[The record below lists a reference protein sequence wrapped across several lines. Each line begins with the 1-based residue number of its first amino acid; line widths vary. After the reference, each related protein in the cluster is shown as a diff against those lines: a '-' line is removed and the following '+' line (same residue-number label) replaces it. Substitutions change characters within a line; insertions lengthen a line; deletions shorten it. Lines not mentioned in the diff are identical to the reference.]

1 MKMIKKFPPL
11 PPEYSGA
18 ARTANNAGDDVTN
31 TATAGPTAG
40 LTMGATKGSIK
51 GATNNATVSGYNI
64 EDLLCL
70 LEDGPDDFGIDF
82 SEDELRY
89 LDSQVYVDLLSDP
102 GFKTVFCSPDNSDLL
117 IALINVMLH
126 NDRHVEKIINIRNE
140 VASPSIDGGRVVMD
154 LTCIDEQ
161 GRVFD
166 IEVQKV
172 SNDSLFKRFVNY
184 ACKTYELGLRRPSDA
199 DSSKSD
205 RRNVRDNIKA
215 MKDEFE
221 NEIMQDEFANGLDE
235 IDETDEIDAA
245 ETSSATAEI
254 DTSEIDDSE
263 IDVRPLYRPSIYSR
277 LKPVYV
283 IVILKSKPMTEDG
296 VTYGQRLFSHYTLKE
311 YSTNEFAPSTINII
325 FASLG
330 FFDKKPGECTT
341 DLDRWC
347 YMFKHLGKMKNLPS
361 WVEDKVM
368 ARLLSASRVANFN
381 KVQKKL
387 YIKMSMDK
395 EALIDDLNS
404 VWNFGVKKGLKQGLS
419 KGLKQGRK
427 QGLKQ
432 GIKLGVDEGIQQQAR
447 NGAKNLILAGVPFE
461 TIASCMGL
469 SIDEVKK
476 LAEN

>member
-18 ARTANNAGDDVTN
+18 ARTANNAGNNVNNNAIT
-31 TATAGPTAG
+31 GS
-40 LTMGATKGSIK
+40 TKGSIK
-51 GATNNATVSGYNI
+51 GATTSTAPTTSATNNATVSGYST

-184 ACKTYELGLRRPSDA
+184 ACKTYELGLRRPTDA

-215 MKDEFE
+215 MKDEF
-221 NEIMQDEFANGLDE
+221 ANE
-235 IDETDEIDAA
+235 IDEIAEIADT
-245 ETSSATAEI
+245 ETSSCDAEI
-254 DTSEIDDSE
+254 SDSE

-347 YMFKHLGKMKNLPS
+347 YMFKHLGKMKNLPA

-404 VWNFGVKKGLKQGLS
+404 VWNFGVKKGLS

-427 QGLKQ
+427 Q
-432 GIKLGVDEGIQQQAR
+432 QAR
-447 NGAKNLILAGVPFE
+447 IDAKNFIAAGVPIS

>member
-18 ARTANNAGDDVTN
+18 ARTADNAGNNV
-31 TATAGPTAG
+31 
-40 LTMGATKGSIK
+40 
-51 GATNNATVSGYNI
+51 TNNATVSGYNT

-140 VASPSIDGGRVVMD
+140 VASPSIDGGRVIMD

-161 GRVFD
+161 GRIFD

-184 ACKTYELGLRRPSDA
+184 ACKTYELGLRRPTDA

-215 MKDEFE
+215 MKDEFA
-221 NEIMQDEFANGLDE
+221 NEIMQDEFANG
-235 IDETDEIDAA
+235 IDEIDAA
-245 ETSSATAEI
+245 ETSSSAAEI
-254 DTSEIDDSE
+254 N
-263 IDVRPLYRPSIYSR
+263 VRPLYRPSIYSR

-330 FFDKKPGECTT
+330 FFDKKPGECKT

-347 YMFKHLGKMKNLPS
+347 YMFKHLGKMKNLPA

-404 VWNFGVKKGLKQGLS
+404 VWNFGVKKGLS

-427 QGLKQ
+427 Q
-432 GIKLGVDEGIQQQAR
+432 GIQQQAR

>member
-1 MKMIKKFPPL
+1 MVKKFPTL

-18 ARTANNAGDDVTN
+18 ARTADNAGNNVTNNAITGS
-31 TATAGPTAG
+31 A
-40 LTMGATKGSIK
+40 KGSIK
-51 GATNNATVSGYNI
+51 GATTSTAPTTSATNNATVSGYNT

-140 VASPSIDGGRVVMD
+140 VASPSIDGGRVIMD

-161 GRVFD
+161 GRIFD

-184 ACKTYELGLRRPSDA
+184 ACKTYELGLRRPTDA

-215 MKDEFE
+215 MKDEFA
-221 NEIMQDEFANGLDE
+221 NEIMQDEFAN
-235 IDETDEIDAA
+235 
-245 ETSSATAEI
+245 
-254 DTSEIDDSE
+254 EIDDSE
-263 IDVRPLYRPSIYSR
+263 IAVRPLYRPSIYSR

-283 IVILKSKPMTEDG
+283 IVILKSKPMPEDG

-330 FFDKKPGECTT
+330 FFDKKPGECKT

-368 ARLLSASRVANFN
+368 TRLLSASRVANFN

-404 VWNFGVKKGLKQGLS
+404 VWNFGVKKGLKQG
-419 KGLKQGRK
+419 RK
-427 QGLKQ
+427 
-432 GIKLGVDEGIQQQAR
+432 QQAR
-447 NGAKNLILAGVPFE
+447 IDAKNFIAAGVPIN
-461 TIASCMGL
+461 TIASCIGL

>member
-1 MKMIKKFPPL
+1 MVKKFPPL

-18 ARTANNAGDDVTN
+18 ARTADNAGNNVN
-31 TATAGPTAG
+31 
-40 LTMGATKGSIK
+40 
-51 GATNNATVSGYNI
+51 NNATVSGYNI

-184 ACKTYELGLRRPSDA
+184 ACKTYELGLRRPTDA

-215 MKDEFE
+215 MKDEFA
-221 NEIMQDEFANGLDE
+221 NEIMQDEFANE
-235 IDETDEIDAA
+235 IDEIDAA
-245 ETSSATAEI
+245 ETSSAAAEI

-263 IDVRPLYRPSIYSR
+263 IAVRPLYRPSIYSR

-330 FFDKKPGECTT
+330 FFDKKPGECKT

-347 YMFKHLGKMKNLPS
+347 YMFKHLGKMKNLPA

-404 VWNFGVKKGLKQGLS
+404 VWNFGVKKGLSKGLKQGLS

-427 QGLKQ
+427 Q
-432 GIKLGVDEGIQQQAR
+432 GIQQQAR

>member
-18 ARTANNAGDDVTN
+18 ARTADNAGNNVN
-31 TATAGPTAG
+31 
-40 LTMGATKGSIK
+40 
-51 GATNNATVSGYNI
+51 NNATVSGYNI

-140 VASPSIDGGRVVMD
+140 VASPSIDGGRVIMD

-184 ACKTYELGLRRPSDA
+184 ACKTYELGLRRPTDA

-215 MKDEFE
+215 MKDEFA
-221 NEIMQDEFANGLDE
+221 NEIMQDEFANG
-235 IDETDEIDAA
+235 IDGIDEIDAA
-245 ETSSATAEI
+245 ETSSAAAEI
-254 DTSEIDDSE
+254 NTSEIDDSE

-283 IVILKSKPMTEDG
+283 IVILKSKPMPEDG

-330 FFDKKPGECTT
+330 FFDKKPGECKT

-347 YMFKHLGKMKNLPS
+347 YMFKHLGKMKNLPA

-404 VWNFGVKKGLKQGLS
+404 VWNFGVKKGLS

-427 QGLKQ
+427 Q
-432 GIKLGVDEGIQQQAR
+432 GIQQQAR

>member
-1 MKMIKKFPPL
+1 MIKKFPPL

-18 ARTANNAGDDVTN
+18 ARTADNAGNNVTNNAITGS
-31 TATAGPTAG
+31 A
-40 LTMGATKGSIK
+40 KGSIK
-51 GATNNATVSGYNI
+51 GATTSTAPTTSATNNATVSGYNT

-70 LEDGPDDFGIDF
+70 LEGGPDDFGIDF

-117 IALINVMLH
+117 IALINVMLP

-140 VASPSIDGGRVVMD
+140 VASPSIDGGRVIMD

-161 GRVFD
+161 GRIFD

-184 ACKTYELGLRRPSDA
+184 ACKTYELGLRRPTDA

-215 MKDEFE
+215 MKDEFA
-221 NEIMQDEFANGLDE
+221 NEIMQDEFANG
-235 IDETDEIDAA
+235 IDEIDAA
-245 ETSSATAEI
+245 ETSSSAAEI
-254 DTSEIDDSE
+254 N
-263 IDVRPLYRPSIYSR
+263 VRPLYRPSIYSR

-283 IVILKSKPMTEDG
+283 IVILKSKPMPEDG

-330 FFDKKPGECTT
+330 FFDKKPGECKT

-368 ARLLSASRVANFN
+368 TRLLSASRVANFN

-404 VWNFGVKKGLKQGLS
+404 VWNFGVKKGLKQG
-419 KGLKQGRK
+419 RK
-427 QGLKQ
+427 
-432 GIKLGVDEGIQQQAR
+432 QQAR
-447 NGAKNLILAGVPFE
+447 IDAKNFIAAGVPIN
-461 TIASCMGL
+461 TIASCIGL

>member
-18 ARTANNAGDDVTN
+18 ARIANNAGNDVN
-31 TATAGPTAG
+31 
-40 LTMGATKGSIK
+40 
-51 GATNNATVSGYNI
+51 NNATVSGYNI

-117 IALINVMLH
+117 IALINVMLP

-140 VASPSIDGGRVVMD
+140 VASPSIDGGRVIMD

-184 ACKTYELGLRRPSDA
+184 ACKTYELGLRRPTDA

-215 MKDEFE
+215 MKDEFA
-221 NEIMQDEFANGLDE
+221 NEIMQDEFANG
-235 IDETDEIDAA
+235 IDGIDAA
-245 ETSSATAEI
+245 ETSSDTAEI
-254 DTSEIDDSE
+254 DDAETSSTAVEIDDAE

-283 IVILKSKPMTEDG
+283 IVILKSKPMPEDG

-330 FFDKKPGECTT
+330 FFDKKPGECKT

-404 VWNFGVKKGLKQGLS
+404 VWNFGVKKGLKQG
-419 KGLKQGRK
+419 RK
-427 QGLKQ
+427 QG
-432 GIKLGVDEGIQQQAR
+432 IQQR
-447 NGAKNLILAGVPFE
+447 NYEIALTALNDGIAPEQVAKI
-461 TIASCMGL
+461 TGL
-469 SIDEVKK
+469 SLVAVKK

>member
-18 ARTANNAGDDVTN
+18 ARTADNAGNNVN
-31 TATAGPTAG
+31 
-40 LTMGATKGSIK
+40 
-51 GATNNATVSGYNI
+51 NNATVSGYST

-140 VASPSIDGGRVVMD
+140 VASPSIDGGRVIMD

-161 GRVFD
+161 GRIFD

-184 ACKTYELGLRRPSDA
+184 ACKTYELGLRRPTDA

-215 MKDEFE
+215 MKDEF
-221 NEIMQDEFANGLDE
+221 ANDIDE

-245 ETSSATAEI
+245 ETSSAAAEI

-263 IDVRPLYRPSIYSR
+263 IAVRPLYRPSIYSR

-283 IVILKSKPMTEDG
+283 IVILKSKPMPEDG

-427 QGLKQ
+427 QGIQ
-432 GIKLGVDEGIQQQAR
+432 QGIQQQAQS
-447 NGAKNLILAGVPFE
+447 GAKNLILAGVPFE

>member
-1 MKMIKKFPPL
+1 MVKKFPTL
-11 PPEYSGA
+11 PPGYSGA
-18 ARTANNAGDDVTN
+18 ARTSDNAGNNV
-31 TATAGPTAG
+31 
-40 LTMGATKGSIK
+40 
-51 GATNNATVSGYNI
+51 TNNATVSGYST

-184 ACKTYELGLRRPSDA
+184 ACKTYELGLRRPTDA

-215 MKDEFE
+215 MKDEFA
-221 NEIMQDEFANGLDE
+221 NEIMQYEFANGIDE
-235 IDETDEIDAA
+235 IDENDDA
-245 ETSSATAEI
+245 ETSSAAVEI
-254 DTSEIDDSE
+254 GDAE

-283 IVILKSKPMTEDG
+283 IVILKSKPMPEDG

-347 YMFKHLGKMKNLPS
+347 YMFKHLGKMKNLPA

-404 VWNFGVKKGLKQGLS
+404 VWNFGVKKGLS

-432 GIKLGVDEGIQQQAR
+432 GIQQRNYEIALTALNDGIAPEQV
-447 NGAKNLILAGVPFE
+447 AKI
-461 TIASCMGL
+461 TGL
-469 SIDEVKK
+469 SLVAVKK

>member
-18 ARTANNAGDDVTN
+18 ARTANNSGNNVNINAITGS
-31 TATAGPTAG
+31 
-40 LTMGATKGSIK
+40 TKGSIK
-51 GATNNATVSGYNI
+51 GATTSTAPTTSATNNATVSGYST

-126 NDRHVEKIINIRNE
+126 NDRHVERIINIRNE
-140 VASPSIDGGRVVMD
+140 VASPSIDGGRVIMD

-161 GRVFD
+161 GRIFD

-184 ACKTYELGLRRPSDA
+184 ACKTYELGLRRPTDA

-215 MKDEFE
+215 MKDEFA
-221 NEIMQDEFANGLDE
+221 NEIMQDEFANE
-235 IDETDEIDAA
+235 IDEIDAA
-245 ETSSATAEI
+245 ETSSDTAEI
-254 DTSEIDDSE
+254 DDAETSSTAVEIDDAE

-347 YMFKHLGKMKNLPS
+347 YMFKHLGKMKNLPA

-404 VWNFGVKKGLKQGLS
+404 VWNFGVKKGLS

-427 QGLKQ
+427 Q
-432 GIKLGVDEGIQQQAR
+432 GIQQQAR

>member
-18 ARTANNAGDDVTN
+18 ARTADNAGNKV
-31 TATAGPTAG
+31 
-40 LTMGATKGSIK
+40 
-51 GATNNATVSGYNI
+51 TNNATVSGYNI

-126 NDRHVEKIINIRNE
+126 NDRHVEKIVNIRNE

-161 GRVFD
+161 GRIFD

-184 ACKTYELGLRRPSDA
+184 ACKTYELGLRRPTDA

-215 MKDEFE
+215 MKDEFA
-221 NEIMQDEFANGLDE
+221 NEIDE
-235 IDETDEIDAA
+235 IDENDDA
-245 ETSSATAEI
+245 ETSSAAAEI
-254 DTSEIDDSE
+254 A
-263 IDVRPLYRPSIYSR
+263 VRPLYRPSIYSR

-404 VWNFGVKKGLKQGLS
+404 VWNFGVKKGLS

-427 QGLKQ
+427 QG
-432 GIKLGVDEGIQQQAR
+432 IQQR
-447 NGAKNLILAGVPFE
+447 NYEIALTALNDGIAPEQVAKI
-461 TIASCMGL
+461 TGL
-469 SIDEVKK
+469 SLVAVKK

>member
-18 ARTANNAGDDVTN
+18 ARTANNSGNNVNNNAITGS
-31 TATAGPTAG
+31 
-40 LTMGATKGSIK
+40 TKGSIK
-51 GATNNATVSGYNI
+51 GATTSTAQTTSATNNATVSGYNI

-184 ACKTYELGLRRPSDA
+184 ACKTYELGLRRPTDA

-205 RRNVRDNIKA
+205 RRNLRDNIKA
-215 MKDEFE
+215 MKDEFA
-221 NEIMQDEFANGLDE
+221 NEIMQDEFANEIDE
-235 IDETDEIDAA
+235 IDDA
-245 ETSSATAEI
+245 ETSSTAV
-254 DTSEIDDSE
+254 EIDDAE

-330 FFDKKPGECTT
+330 FFDKKPGECKT

-404 VWNFGVKKGLKQGLS
+404 VWNFGVKKGLS

-427 QGLKQ
+427 QG
-432 GIKLGVDEGIQQQAR
+432 IQQQAQS
-447 NGAKNLILAGVPFE
+447 GAKNLILAGVPFE

>member
-1 MKMIKKFPPL
+1 MKMVKKFPPL

-18 ARTANNAGDDVTN
+18 ARTANNAGNNVNN
-31 TATAGPTAG
+31 T
-40 LTMGATKGSIK
+40 
-51 GATNNATVSGYNI
+51 ATVSGYNI

-117 IALINVMLH
+117 IALINVMLP
-126 NDRHVEKIINIRNE
+126 NDRHVEKIVNIRNE

-184 ACKTYELGLRRPSDA
+184 ACKTYELGLRRPTDA

-215 MKDEFE
+215 MKDEFA
-221 NEIMQDEFANGLDE
+221 NEIMQDEFANE
-235 IDETDEIDAA
+235 IDEIDAA
-245 ETSSATAEI
+245 ETSSAAAEI
-254 DTSEIDDSE
+254 DDAETSSTAVEIDDSE
-263 IDVRPLYRPSIYSR
+263 INIRPLYRPSIYSR

-404 VWNFGVKKGLKQGLS
+404 VWNFGVKKGLS

-427 QGLKQ
+427 Q
-432 GIKLGVDEGIQQQAR
+432 QAR
-447 NGAKNLILAGVPFE
+447 IDAKNFIAAGVPIS
-461 TIASCMGL
+461 TIASCIGL

>member
-1 MKMIKKFPPL
+1 MKMVKKFPPL

-18 ARTANNAGDDVTN
+18 ARTANNAGNNVN
-31 TATAGPTAG
+31 
-40 LTMGATKGSIK
+40 
-51 GATNNATVSGYNI
+51 NNATVSSYNI

-126 NDRHVEKIINIRNE
+126 NDRHVEKILNIRNE

-184 ACKTYELGLRRPSDA
+184 ACKTYELGLRRPTDA

-221 NEIMQDEFANGLDE
+221 NEIMQDEFAND
-235 IDETDEIDAA
+235 IDD
-245 ETSSATAEI
+245 AEI
-254 DTSEIDDSE
+254 A
-263 IDVRPLYRPSIYSR
+263 VRPLYRPSIYSR

-311 YSTNEFAPSTINII
+311 YYTNEFAPSTINII

-404 VWNFGVKKGLKQGLS
+404 VWNFGVKKGLS

-427 QGLKQ
+427 Q
-432 GIKLGVDEGIQQQAR
+432 QAR
-447 NGAKNLILAGVPFE
+447 IDAKNFIAAGVPIS

>member
-18 ARTANNAGDDVTN
+18 ARTADNAGNDVN
-31 TATAGPTAG
+31 
-40 LTMGATKGSIK
+40 
-51 GATNNATVSGYNI
+51 NNATVSGYNI

-126 NDRHVEKIINIRNE
+126 SDRHVEKIVNIRNE
-140 VASPSIDGGRVVMD
+140 VASPSIDGGRVIMD

-404 VWNFGVKKGLKQGLS
+404 VWNFGVKKGLS
-419 KGLKQGRK
+419 RGLKQGRK
-427 QGLKQ
+427 Q
-432 GIKLGVDEGIQQQAR
+432 QAR
-447 NGAKNLILAGVPFE
+447 IDAKNFIAAGVPIS
-461 TIASCMGL
+461 TIASCIGL

>member
-18 ARTANNAGDDVTN
+18 ARTANNSGNNVNINAITGS
-31 TATAGPTAG
+31 AI
-40 LTMGATKGSIK
+40 GSIK
-51 GATNNATVSGYNI
+51 GATTSTAPTTSATNNATVSGYNI

-117 IALINVMLH
+117 IALINVMLP

-184 ACKTYELGLRRPSDA
+184 ACKTYELGLRRPTDA

-215 MKDEFE
+215 MKDEFA
-221 NEIMQDEFANGLDE
+221 NEIMQDEFANE
-235 IDETDEIDAA
+235 IDEIDEIDAA
-245 ETSSATAEI
+245 ETSTAAV
-254 DTSEIDDSE
+254 EIDDSE
-263 IDVRPLYRPSIYSR
+263 IAVRPLYRPSIYSR

-404 VWNFGVKKGLKQGLS
+404 VWNFGVKKGLS

-427 QGLKQ
+427 Q
-432 GIKLGVDEGIQQQAR
+432 GIQQQAR

>member
-18 ARTANNAGDDVTN
+18 ARTADNAGNDVN
-31 TATAGPTAG
+31 
-40 LTMGATKGSIK
+40 
-51 GATNNATVSGYNI
+51 NNATVSGYST

-184 ACKTYELGLRRPSDA
+184 ACKTYELGLRRPADA
-199 DSSKSD
+199 TSSKSD

-215 MKDEFE
+215 MR
-221 NEIMQDEFANGLDE
+221 DEFANEIMKDEFAKGIDE
-235 IDETDEIDAA
+235 IDDA
-245 ETSSATAEI
+245 ETSSAAA
-254 DTSEIDDSE
+254 E

-283 IVILKSKPMTEDG
+283 IVILKSKPMPEDG

-330 FFDKKPGECTT
+330 FFDKKPGECKT

-368 ARLLSASRVANFN
+368 TRLLSASRVANFN

-404 VWNFGVKKGLKQGLS
+404 VWNFGVKKGLS

-427 QGLKQ
+427 Q
-432 GIKLGVDEGIQQQAR
+432 GIQQQAR

>member
-18 ARTANNAGDDVTN
+18 ARTANNAGNNVN
-31 TATAGPTAG
+31 
-40 LTMGATKGSIK
+40 I
-51 GATNNATVSGYNI
+51 NATVSGYNI

-140 VASPSIDGGRVVMD
+140 VASPSIDGGRVIMD

-184 ACKTYELGLRRPSDA
+184 ACKTYELGLRRPTDA

-221 NEIMQDEFANGLDE
+221 ND
-235 IDETDEIDAA
+235 IDETDEIDDVD
-245 ETSSATAEI
+245 TSSAAAEI
-254 DTSEIDDSE
+254 DDVDTSSDAAELA
-263 IDVRPLYRPSIYSR
+263 VRPLYRPSIYSR

-325 FASLG
+325 FFSL
-330 FFDKKPGECTT
+330 T
-341 DLDRWC
+341 LR
-347 YMFKHLGKMKNLPS
+347 
-361 WVEDKVM
+361 
-368 ARLLSASRVANFN
+368 
-381 KVQKKL
+381 
-387 YIKMSMDK
+387 
-395 EALIDDLNS
+395 
-404 VWNFGVKKGLKQGLS
+404 
-419 KGLKQGRK
+419 
-427 QGLKQ
+427 
-432 GIKLGVDEGIQQQAR
+432 
-447 NGAKNLILAGVPFE
+447 
-461 TIASCMGL
+461 
-469 SIDEVKK
+469 
-476 LAEN
+476 

>member
-18 ARTANNAGDDVTN
+18 ARTADNAGNDVN
-31 TATAGPTAG
+31 
-40 LTMGATKGSIK
+40 
-51 GATNNATVSGYNI
+51 NNATVSGYST

-140 VASPSIDGGRVVMD
+140 VASPSIDGGRVIMD

-161 GRVFD
+161 GRIFD

-184 ACKTYELGLRRPSDA
+184 ACKTYELGLRRPTDA

-215 MKDEFE
+215 MKDEFA
-221 NEIMQDEFANGLDE
+221 NEIMQDEFANG
-235 IDETDEIDAA
+235 IDEIDAA
-245 ETSSATAEI
+245 ETSSSAAEI
-254 DTSEIDDSE
+254 N
-263 IDVRPLYRPSIYSR
+263 VRPLYRPSIYSR

-283 IVILKSKPMTEDG
+283 IVILKSKPMPEDG

-404 VWNFGVKKGLKQGLS
+404 VWNFGVKKGLSKGLKQGLS

-427 QGLKQ
+427 QG
-432 GIKLGVDEGIQQQAR
+432 IQQQAQS
-447 NGAKNLILAGVPFE
+447 GAKNLILAGVPFE

>member
-18 ARTANNAGDDVTN
+18 ARTADNAGNKVNNNAITGS
-31 TATAGPTAG
+31 
-40 LTMGATKGSIK
+40 TKGSIK
-51 GATNNATVSGYNI
+51 GATTSTAPTTSATNNATVSGYNI

-184 ACKTYELGLRRPSDA
+184 ACKTYELGLRRPTDA

-215 MKDEFE
+215 MKDEFA
-221 NEIMQDEFANGLDE
+221 NEIMQDEFAN
-235 IDETDEIDAA
+235 EIDAA
-245 ETSSATAEI
+245 ETSSSAAEI
-254 DTSEIDDSE
+254 N
-263 IDVRPLYRPSIYSR
+263 VRPLYRPSIYSR

-330 FFDKKPGECTT
+330 FFDKKPGECKT

-404 VWNFGVKKGLKQGLS
+404 VWNFGVKKGLS

-427 QGLKQ
+427 QG
-432 GIKLGVDEGIQQQAR
+432 IQQR
-447 NGAKNLILAGVPFE
+447 NYEIALTALNDGIAPEQVAKI
-461 TIASCMGL
+461 TGL
-469 SIDEVKK
+469 SLVAVKK

>member
-1 MKMIKKFPPL
+1 MKMVKKFPPL

-18 ARTANNAGDDVTN
+18 ARTANNAGND
-31 TATAGPTAG
+31 
-40 LTMGATKGSIK
+40 
-51 GATNNATVSGYNI
+51 ATNNATVSGYNI

-140 VASPSIDGGRVVMD
+140 VASPSIDGGHVVMD

-184 ACKTYELGLRRPSDA
+184 ACKTYELGLRRPTDA

-221 NEIMQDEFANGLDE
+221 NEIMQDEFANEIDE
-235 IDETDEIDAA
+235 IDETDDT
-245 ETSSATAEI
+245 ETSSADAEI

-263 IDVRPLYRPSIYSR
+263 IAVRPLYRPSIYSR

-283 IVILKSKPMTEDG
+283 IVILKSKPMPEDG

-330 FFDKKPGECTT
+330 FFDKKPGEC
-341 DLDRWC
+341 
-347 YMFKHLGKMKNLPS
+347 KNRP
-361 WVEDKVM
+361 
-368 ARLLSASRVANFN
+368 
-381 KVQKKL
+381 
-387 YIKMSMDK
+387 
-395 EALIDDLNS
+395 
-404 VWNFGVKKGLKQGLS
+404 
-419 KGLKQGRK
+419 
-427 QGLKQ
+427 
-432 GIKLGVDEGIQQQAR
+432 
-447 NGAKNLILAGVPFE
+447 
-461 TIASCMGL
+461 
-469 SIDEVKK
+469 
-476 LAEN
+476 

>member
-18 ARTANNAGDDVTN
+18 ARTSDNAGNDVN
-31 TATAGPTAG
+31 
-40 LTMGATKGSIK
+40 
-51 GATNNATVSGYNI
+51 NNATVSGYST

-140 VASPSIDGGRVVMD
+140 VASPSIDGGRVIMD

-184 ACKTYELGLRRPSDA
+184 ACKTYELGLRRPTDA

-215 MKDEFE
+215 MKDEFA
-221 NEIMQDEFANGLDE
+221 NEIMQDEFANE
-235 IDETDEIDAA
+235 IDEIDAA
-245 ETSSATAEI
+245 ETSSDTAEI
-254 DTSEIDDSE
+254 DDAETSSTAVEIDDAE

-404 VWNFGVKKGLKQGLS
+404 VWNFGVKKGLS

-432 GIKLGVDEGIQQQAR
+432 GIQQRNYEIALTALNDGIAPEQV
-447 NGAKNLILAGVPFE
+447 AKI
-461 TIASCMGL
+461 TGL
-469 SIDEVKK
+469 SLVAVKK

>member
-18 ARTANNAGDDVTN
+18 ARIANNAGNDVNNNAIT
-31 TATAGPTAG
+31 GS
-40 LTMGATKGSIK
+40 TKGSIK
-51 GATNNATVSGYNI
+51 GATTSTAPTTSATNNATVSGYST

-140 VASPSIDGGRVVMD
+140 VASPSIDGGRVIMD
-154 LTCIDEQ
+154 LTCIDEH

-184 ACKTYELGLRRPSDA
+184 ACKTYELGLRRPTDA

-205 RRNVRDNIKA
+205 RRNMRDNIKA

-221 NEIMQDEFANGLDE
+221 NEIMQDEFAND
-235 IDETDEIDAA
+235 IDEMDDA
-245 ETSSATAEI
+245 ETSSAAAEIDDVDTSSDTVEI
-254 DTSEIDDSE
+254 DTSEIDDAE
-263 IDVRPLYRPSIYSR
+263 IAVRPLYRPSIYSR

-296 VTYGQRLFSHYTLKE
+296 VTYGQRLFSHYTLHG
-311 YSTNEFAPSTINII
+311 SFI
-325 FASLG
+325 
-330 FFDKKPGECTT
+330 
-341 DLDRWC
+341 
-347 YMFKHLGKMKNLPS
+347 
-361 WVEDKVM
+361 
-368 ARLLSASRVANFN
+368 
-381 KVQKKL
+381 
-387 YIKMSMDK
+387 
-395 EALIDDLNS
+395 
-404 VWNFGVKKGLKQGLS
+404 
-419 KGLKQGRK
+419 
-427 QGLKQ
+427 
-432 GIKLGVDEGIQQQAR
+432 
-447 NGAKNLILAGVPFE
+447 
-461 TIASCMGL
+461 
-469 SIDEVKK
+469 
-476 LAEN
+476 

>member
-1 MKMIKKFPPL
+1 MKMVKKFPPL

-18 ARTANNAGDDVTN
+18 ARTANNAGN
-31 TATAGPTAG
+31 NAN
-40 LTMGATKGSIK
+40 
-51 GATNNATVSGYNI
+51 NNATVSGYNI

-117 IALINVMLH
+117 IALTNVMLH

-184 ACKTYELGLRRPSDA
+184 ACKTYELGLRRPTDA

-205 RRNVRDNIKA
+205 RLNVRDNIKA
-215 MKDEFE
+215 MKDEFA
-221 NEIMQDEFANGLDE
+221 NEIMQDEFANGIDE
-235 IDETDEIDAA
+235 IDEIDENDDA
-245 ETSSATAEI
+245 ETSSAAAEI
-254 DTSEIDDSE
+254 A
-263 IDVRPLYRPSIYSR
+263 VRPLYRSSIYSR

-404 VWNFGVKKGLKQGLS
+404 VWNFGVKKGLS

-427 QGLKQ
+427 Q
-432 GIKLGVDEGIQQQAR
+432 GIQQQAR

>member
-18 ARTANNAGDDVTN
+18 ARTANNSGNNVNNNAITGS
-31 TATAGPTAG
+31 A
-40 LTMGATKGSIK
+40 KGSIK
-51 GATNNATVSGYNI
+51 GATTSTAPTTSATNNATVSGYNT

-117 IALINVMLH
+117 IALINVMLP

-140 VASPSIDGGRVVMD
+140 VASPSIDGGRVIMD

-161 GRVFD
+161 GRIFD

-184 ACKTYELGLRRPSDA
+184 ACKTYELGLRRPTDA

-215 MKDEFE
+215 MKDEFA
-221 NEIMQDEFANGLDE
+221 NEIMQDEFANE
-235 IDETDEIDAA
+235 IDEIDAA
-245 ETSSATAEI
+245 ETSTAAAEI

-283 IVILKSKPMTEDG
+283 IVILKSKPMPEDG

-347 YMFKHLGKMKNLPS
+347 YMFKHLGKMKNLPA

-404 VWNFGVKKGLKQGLS
+404 VWNFGVKKGLKQG
-419 KGLKQGRK
+419 RK
-427 QGLKQ
+427 Q
-432 GIKLGVDEGIQQQAR
+432 GIQQQAR

>member
-1 MKMIKKFPPL
+1 MKMVKKFPPL
-11 PPEYSGA
+11 PPEYSGV
-18 ARTANNAGDDVTN
+18 ARTANNAGNNVN
-31 TATAGPTAG
+31 NATAGPTAG
-40 LTMGATKGSIK
+40 LTTGAIK
-51 GATNNATVSGYNI
+51 GTTTSATNTATVSGYNT

-184 ACKTYELGLRRPSDA
+184 ACKTYELGLRRPTDA

-205 RRNVRDNIKA
+205 RRNVRDNIKS
-215 MKDEFE
+215 MKDEF
-221 NEIMQDEFANGLDE
+221 AND
-235 IDETDEIDAA
+235 IDETDEIDDVD
-245 ETSSATAEI
+245 TSSAAAEI
-254 DTSEIDDSE
+254 DDVDTSSDTAELA
-263 IDVRPLYRPSIYSR
+263 VRPLYRPSIYSR

-404 VWNFGVKKGLKQGLS
+404 VWNFGVKKGLS

-427 QGLKQ
+427 QGIKQ
-432 GIKLGVDEGIQQQAR
+432 RNYEIALTALNDGIAPEQV
-447 NGAKNLILAGVPFE
+447 AKI
-461 TIASCMGL
+461 TGL
-469 SIDEVKK
+469 SLVAVKK

>member
-1 MKMIKKFPPL
+1 MVKKFPTL

-18 ARTANNAGDDVTN
+18 ARTADNAGNNVTNNAITGS
-31 TATAGPTAG
+31 A
-40 LTMGATKGSIK
+40 KGSIK
-51 GATNNATVSGYNI
+51 GATTSTAPTTSATNNATVSGYNT

-126 NDRHVEKIINIRNE
+126 NDRHVEKIVNIRNE
-140 VASPSIDGGRVVMD
+140 VASPSIDGGRVIMD

-184 ACKTYELGLRRPSDA
+184 DCKTYELGLRRPTDA

-205 RRNVRDNIKA
+205 RRNLRDNIKA
-215 MKDEFE
+215 MKDEFA
-221 NEIMQDEFANGLDE
+221 NEIMQDEFANG
-235 IDETDEIDAA
+235 IDEIDAA
-245 ETSSATAEI
+245 ETSSSAAEI
-254 DTSEIDDSE
+254 N
-263 IDVRPLYRPSIYSR
+263 VRPLYRPSIYSR

-283 IVILKSKPMTEDG
+283 IVILKSKPMPEDG

-404 VWNFGVKKGLKQGLS
+404 VWNFGVKKGLKQG
-419 KGLKQGRK
+419 RK
-427 QGLKQ
+427 Q
-432 GIKLGVDEGIQQQAR
+432 GIQQQAQS
-447 NGAKNLILAGVPFE
+447 GAKNLILAGVPFE

>member
-18 ARTANNAGDDVTN
+18 ARTADNAGNDVN
-31 TATAGPTAG
+31 
-40 LTMGATKGSIK
+40 
-51 GATNNATVSGYNI
+51 NNATVSGYST

-117 IALINVMLH
+117 IALINVMLP

-161 GRVFD
+161 GRIFD

-184 ACKTYELGLRRPSDA
+184 ACKTYELGLRRPTDA

-215 MKDEFE
+215 MKDESA
-221 NEIMQDEFANGLDE
+221 NEIMQDEFANE
-235 IDETDEIDAA
+235 IDEIDEIDAA
-245 ETSSATAEI
+245 ETSTAAAEI

-330 FFDKKPGECTT
+330 FFDKKPGECKT

-395 EALIDDLNS
+395 GALIDDLNS
-404 VWNFGVKKGLKQGLS
+404 VWNFGVKKGLSKGLS

-427 QGLKQ
+427 QGIQ
-432 GIKLGVDEGIQQQAR
+432 QGIQQQAQS
-447 NGAKNLILAGVPFE
+447 GAKNLILAGVPFE

>member
-11 PPEYSGA
+11 PPGYSGA
-18 ARTANNAGDDVTN
+18 ARTADNAGNNV
-31 TATAGPTAG
+31 
-40 LTMGATKGSIK
+40 
-51 GATNNATVSGYNI
+51 TNNATVSGYST
-64 EDLLCL
+64 EDLICL

-126 NDRHVEKIINIRNE
+126 NDRHVEKIVNIRNE

-184 ACKTYELGLRRPSDA
+184 ACKTYELGLRRPTDA

-221 NEIMQDEFANGLDE
+221 NDIDEIDETDAAETSSDTAEIDDIDTSSDAADIDTSDIDE
-235 IDETDEIDAA
+235 IDETDEVDAA
-245 ETSSATAEI
+245 ETSSTAAEI
-254 DTSEIDDSE
+254 A
-263 IDVRPLYRPSIYSR
+263 VRPLYRPSIYSR

-330 FFDKKPGECTT
+330 FFDKKPGECKT

-347 YMFKHLGKMKNLPS
+347 YMFKHLGKMKNLPA

-404 VWNFGVKKGLKQGLS
+404 VWNFGVKKGLKQG
-419 KGLKQGRK
+419 RK
-427 QGLKQ
+427 
-432 GIKLGVDEGIQQQAR
+432 QQAR
-447 NGAKNLILAGVPFE
+447 IDAKNFIAAGVPIS
-461 TIASCMGL
+461 TIASCIGL

>member
-18 ARTANNAGDDVTN
+18 ARTSDNAGNNV
-31 TATAGPTAG
+31 
-40 LTMGATKGSIK
+40 
-51 GATNNATVSGYNI
+51 TNNATVSGYNI

-161 GRVFD
+161 GRIFD

-184 ACKTYELGLRRPSDA
+184 ACKTYELGLRRPTDA

-215 MKDEFE
+215 MKDEFA
-221 NEIMQDEFANGLDE
+221 NEIMQDEFANG
-235 IDETDEIDAA
+235 IDGIDAA
-245 ETSSATAEI
+245 ETSTAATEI

-263 IDVRPLYRPSIYSR
+263 IAVRPLYRPSIYSR

-347 YMFKHLGKMKNLPS
+347 YMFKHLGKMKNLPA

-404 VWNFGVKKGLKQGLS
+404 VWNFGVKKGLSKGLKQGLS
-419 KGLKQGRK
+419 KGLKQGR
-427 QGLKQ
+427 
-432 GIKLGVDEGIQQQAR
+432 IQQAR
-447 NGAKNLILAGVPFE
+447 IDAKNFIAAGVPIS
-461 TIASCMGL
+461 TIASCIGL

>member
-1 MKMIKKFPPL
+1 MKMVKKFPPL

-18 ARTANNAGDDVTN
+18 ARTANNAGNNVTN
-31 TATAGPTAG
+31 T
-40 LTMGATKGSIK
+40 
-51 GATNNATVSGYNI
+51 ATVSGYNI

-404 VWNFGVKKGLKQGLS
+404 VWNFGVKKGLKQG
-419 KGLKQGRK
+419 RK
-427 QGLKQ
+427 
-432 GIKLGVDEGIQQQAR
+432 QQAR
-447 NGAKNLILAGVPFE
+447 IDAKNLIAAGVPIS
-461 TIASCMGL
+461 TIAACIGL

>member
-1 MKMIKKFPPL
+1 MVKKFPTL
-11 PPEYSGA
+11 PPGYSGA
-18 ARTANNAGDDVTN
+18 ARTADNAGNDV
-31 TATAGPTAG
+31 
-40 LTMGATKGSIK
+40 
-51 GATNNATVSGYNI
+51 TNNATVSGYST

-126 NDRHVEKIINIRNE
+126 NDRHVEKIVNIRNE

-184 ACKTYELGLRRPSDA
+184 ACKTYELGLRRPTDA

-221 NEIMQDEFANGLDE
+221 NEIVQDEFANE
-235 IDETDEIDAA
+235 IDEIDEIDAA
-245 ETSSATAEI
+245 ETSSTAAEI
-254 DTSEIDDSE
+254 A
-263 IDVRPLYRPSIYSR
+263 VRPLYRPSIYSR

-404 VWNFGVKKGLKQGLS
+404 VWNFGVKKGLS

-427 QGLKQ
+427 Q
-432 GIKLGVDEGIQQQAR
+432 GIQQQAR

>member
-1 MKMIKKFPPL
+1 MVKKFPTL

-18 ARTANNAGDDVTN
+18 ARTADNAGN
-31 TATAGPTAG
+31 N
-40 LTMGATKGSIK
+40 
-51 GATNNATVSGYNI
+51 ATNNATVSGYNT

-184 ACKTYELGLRRPSDA
+184 ACKTYELGLRRPTDA

-215 MKDEFE
+215 MKDEFA
-221 NEIMQDEFANGLDE
+221 NEIMQDEFAN
-235 IDETDEIDAA
+235 EIDAT
-245 ETSSATAEI
+245 ETSTAASEI
-254 DTSEIDDSE
+254 DTSDIDDAE
-263 IDVRPLYRPSIYSR
+263 IAVRPLYRPSIYSR

-283 IVILKSKPMTEDG
+283 IVILKSKPMPEDG

-404 VWNFGVKKGLKQGLS
+404 VWNFGVKKGLSKGLKQGLS

-427 QGLKQ
+427 Q
-432 GIKLGVDEGIQQQAR
+432 QAR
-447 NGAKNLILAGVPFE
+447 IDAKNFIAAGVPIS